1 MRRFHLPTFRA
12 RLLCCNNITCARPWF
27 TEINRIAERFVD
39 SNIPGDMDTIMSSI
53 MLVRYDEEV
62 RIREIIG
69 DLIAK
74 KEVKKFKAFT
84 QVISI
89 NFLLFV

>member
-1 MRRFHLPTFRA
+1 MDLGLRFTK
-12 RLLCCNNITCARPWF
+12 
-27 TEINRIAERFVD
+27 INWIFERFVD
-39 SNIPGDMDTIMSSI
+39 SNILGDMDTIMSSI

-62 RIREIIG
+62 RIREIID

-84 QVISI
+84 QVRYWYFQPLFRKISSTK
-89 NFLLFV
+89 VD